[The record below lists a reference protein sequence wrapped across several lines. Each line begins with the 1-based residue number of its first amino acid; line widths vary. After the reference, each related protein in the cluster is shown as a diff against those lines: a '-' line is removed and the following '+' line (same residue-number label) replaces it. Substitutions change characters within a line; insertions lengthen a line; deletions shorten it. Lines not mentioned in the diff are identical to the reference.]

1 MSDPGGTLWVV
12 ATPIGNLEDLS
23 ARARLVLAHVA
34 AIAAE
39 DTRHTRQLLMH
50 CGIGTPLLALHG
62 HNEAAQTPVLVARL
76 QRGEDLALVSD
87 AGTPL
92 LSDPG
97 YLLVRAARAAGL
109 RVTPVP
115 GPSALVAA
123 LSVAGLPCT
132 RFVFEG
138 FLPAA
143 AGARRNR
150 LRELAAETRTLVFY
164 EAPHRLLSTLEDLQ
178 RVLGMERELTV
189 ARELTKPYEE
199 FWKGT
204 VQSALVESEKGRFRG
219 ELVLVLAPG
228 GPRQP
233 VRLSPTSDAFWS
245 ALVALV
251 SEYVDQGLSDTDA
264 IRRVASQFRVPR
276 RAVYN
281 RVHS

>member
-164 EAPHRLLSTLEDLQ
+164 EAPHRLLETFDDLVAAFGAA
-178 RVLGMERELTV
+178 RPAAL
-189 ARELTKPYEE
+189 ARELTKIHE
-199 FWKGT
+199 T
-204 VQSALVESEKGRFRG
+204 VLTDSLAGLRARVQADADQRRG
-219 ELVLVLAPG
+219 EIVL
-228 GPRQP
+228 
-233 VRLSPTSDAFWS
+233 
-245 ALVALV
+245 LVAGDDAADARALA
-251 SEYVDQGLSDTDA
+251 QG
-264 IRRVASQFRVPR
+264 RRLFERLRAELPPARAARIAAEFTGAPR
-276 RAVYN
+276 RALYAGGGPD
-281 RVHS
+281 